1 MNMDIKHTQYCRP
14 NWRGEKGWRMGRFFG
29 FSFLLHICFALLFA
43 AYADRAMSRHHQE
56 VLYIELSQSLLPSA
70 IRSEEIP
77 RGEAV
82 KKPARAPI
90 PVPPVKKE
98 LPPQPVKATSPPMQQ
113 TVFSETAKP
122 LPVSNAE
129 PVSAAPQGNPQAS
142 AAREA
147 GPRTEGSAQ
156 ASSSGGRSA
165 SSGPVGEVAFGSASG
180 PSFMQRVLPT
190 YPMVARRFNREGK
203 VILRLTIDT
212 AGSLVSVEVLED
224 PGYGFAAAA
233 VEAVKRS
240 RFLPARHEGRP
251 VTAKAILPLR
261 FTLQG
266 VN

>member
-1 MNMDIKHTQYCRP
+1 MNIVIEHTQCCRP
-14 NWRGEKGWRMGRFFG
+14 DWRGKQERQLGRFFG
-29 FSFLLHICFALLFA
+29 LSFLFHLCTALLFV
-43 AYADRAMSRHHQE
+43 AYADRVINRHHQE
-56 VLYIELSQSLLPSA
+56 VLYIELSQSPLPCPA
-70 IRSEEIP
+70 RSVDKP
-77 RGEAV
+77 SCEAV

-90 PVPPVKKE
+90 PVPVVKKE
-98 LPPQPVKATSPPMQQ
+98 LPPQPVKAPSPPMQQ

-122 LPVSNAE
+122 MPVSNAE
-129 PVSAAPQGNPQAS
+129 PVSAAPQGNPQPS

-147 GPRTEGSAQ
+147 GPQSQGSAQ
-156 ASSSGGRSA
+156 ASSSGGRSTN
-165 SSGPVGEVAFGSASG
+165 SGPAGDVAFGSASG
-180 PSFMQRVLPT
+180 PSFMQRVLPL

-212 AGSLVSVEVLED
+212 GGSLVSVEVLED

-251 VTAKAILPLR
+251 VTAKAILPIR